1 MQISYQI
8 SGSYQIV
15 LLLRKYFT
23 RATIDHLNSSKIWL
37 EIRSIYPDLPHLHLF
52 ISASLQHHKLPFLSD
67 LFLLSLLLSCSAC
80 MPLPLYEELVLNA
93 LATLN
98 NLSYYDEPG
107 SCVVQKQ
114 QEITECEDKPPSQP
128 LCHFK
133 ADWVSLSLCRSVGE
147 CCSGG
152 EQWGTARVYE
162 GVRKPL
168 ALPHCQE
175 DPCREERWV
184 GRTCLWLKCTSLSG
198 KGTCFCAE

>member
-1 MQISYQI
+1 MCPMQISYQI
-8 SGSYQIV
+8 SGSYRNIVIV
-15 LLLRKYFT
+15 LLLKKYFT

-133 ADWVSLSLCRSVGE
+133 AD
-147 CCSGG
+147 
-152 EQWGTARVYE
+152 
-162 GVRKPL
+162 
-168 ALPHCQE
+168 
-175 DPCREERWV
+175 
-184 GRTCLWLKCTSLSG
+184 
-198 KGTCFCAE
+198 